1 MSTTLV
7 AAHVRVPCSTSNL
20 GSGYDTVGL
29 ALDRYLDATFEPS
42 EGGGLVLERL
52 GSLAVLSADDG
63 PDLVQ
68 ATFERALAKEGV
80 KPHGRLRLT
89 SNIPISRGLGSSS
102 TAVLAGFDLARA
114 VRGEPR
120 SDDEAFRAALEHEG
134 HGDNAAPSLYGG
146 LRAVVTTADGA
157 VVIGL
162 NLSEEIGFAY
172 AAPAMRLRTNAAR
185 SALPEQ
191 VPHRTAA
198 ASLGRIAALI
208 RGLAEGRP
216 DLIRIGMKDDLHV
229 PYRLPMIPNATSAMS
244 AATDAGAWAVTISG
258 AGSGLIALCAPARAE
273 EVAEAMRVV
282 LAAGNDDPE
291 CVGFAVRPDHVGLR
305 RGLSPNTSKHPKN
318 R

>member
-1 MSTTLV
+1 MSGPLV
-7 AAHVRVPCSTSNL
+7 GAHVRVPCSTSNL
-20 GSGYDTVGL
+20 GSGYDTIGL
-29 ALDRYLDATFEPS
+29 ALDRYLDATFEPT
-42 EGGGLVLERL
+42 ERGGVVLERL
-52 GSLAVLSADDG
+52 GSLAVLSEDDG

-68 ATFERALAKEGV
+68 ATFEAELAKADVE
-80 KPHGRLRLT
+80 PHGVLRLT

-114 VRGEPR
+114 VRGAPR
-120 SDDEAFRAALEHEG
+120 ADDEAFQAALRHEG

-157 VVIGL
+157 VVISL
-162 NLSEEIGFAY
+162 KLSEEIGFAY
-172 AAPAMRLRTNAAR
+172 AAPAMRLRTEAAR
-185 SALPEQ
+185 NALPKQ

-216 DLIRIGMKDDLHV
+216 DLIRIGMKDELHV
-229 PYRLPMIPNATSAMS
+229 PYRLPMIPNAASAMS

-258 AGSGLIALCAPARAE
+258 AGSGLMALCEPGRAAG
-273 EVAEAMRVV
+273 VAEAMRVV

-291 CVGFAVRPDHVGLR
+291 CVGFAIRPDPVGLR
-305 RGLSPNTSKHPKN
+305 RVED
-318 R
+318 

>member
-1 MSTTLV
+1 MSEALV

-20 GSGYDTVGL
+20 GSGYDTIGL
-29 ALDRYLDATFEPS
+29 ALDRYLDVTFDPARS
-42 EGGGLVLERL
+42 GGVVLQRE
-52 GSLAVLSADDG
+52 GSLAVLSDDDG

-68 ATFERALAKEGV
+68 TTFEEALAKEGV
-80 KPHGRLRLT
+80 HAHGVLRLC
-89 SNIPISRGLGSSS
+89 SDIPISRGLGSSS

-120 SDDEAFRAALEHEG
+120 ADEKAFKAALKYEG

-162 NLSEEIGFAY
+162 KLSESIGFAY
-172 AAPAMRLRTNAAR
+172 AAPAMRLRTDAAR
-185 SALPEQ
+185 DALPKQ
-191 VPHRTAA
+191 VPHKTAA
-198 ASLGRIAALI
+198 SSLGRIAALI

-216 DLIRIGMKDDLHV
+216 DLVRIGVKDDLHV
-229 PYRLPMIPNATSAMS
+229 PYRLPMIPNAASAMS
-244 AATDAGAWAVTISG
+244 SATDAGAWAVTISG
-258 AGSGLIALCAPARAE
+258 AGSGLIAMCEPERAG

-305 RGLSPNTSKHPKN
+305 RIED
-318 R
+318 